1 MKYSVKSAESNLI
14 SLGDKDTQKENDILA
29 VEKLIKHKY
38 PKQLRAALL
47 KYGYIRKDGDEYL
60 GIREGLSPE
69 KQDMYDW
76 YWTGMYSWGAKLDKV
91 YFPFSTNDCGDYL
104 CVDEHDKLYEFIHD
118 KQNHI
123 VEFSKEYKNDIKD
136 FNTYLNQVIF
146 GNKDY
151 YGYDRSSESISPK
164 DIPNVD
170 TSKAKVQ
177 FDETGHRTTPASADK
192 NVIEFIKKNSTK
204 IFNEIVKACFDFVT
218 GKGDWKYFL
227 AEDLKK
233 DPKDITKQDIIDS
246 IELKNFKLFQ
256 PNEGDKW
263 APKNVWFS
271 ICFECKWEEEHG
283 CGVRFDKSGKA
294 VDCGFY
300 SDMAFY

>member
-1 MKYSVKSAESNLI
+1 MKYSVKN
-14 SLGDKDTQKENDILA
+14 QKSE
-29 VEKLIKHKY
+29 
-38 PKQLRAALL
+38 
-47 KYGYIRKDGDEYL
+47 
-60 GIREGLSPE
+60 
-69 KQDMYDW
+69 
-76 YWTGMYSWGAKLDKV
+76 
-91 YFPFSTNDCGDYL
+91 
-104 CVDEHDKLYEFIHD
+104 
-118 KQNHI
+118 
-123 VEFSKEYKNDIKD
+123 
-136 FNTYLNQVIF
+136 
-146 GNKDY
+146 
-151 YGYDRSSESISPK
+151 ESISPK
-164 DIPNVD
+164 DILNVD

-177 FDETGHRTTPASADK
+177 FDETGHRTTPAPADK
-192 NVIEFIKKNSTK
+192 DIIEFIKKNSTK

-256 PNEGDKW
+256 PSEDDKW
-263 APKNVWFS
+263 APKNVWFA